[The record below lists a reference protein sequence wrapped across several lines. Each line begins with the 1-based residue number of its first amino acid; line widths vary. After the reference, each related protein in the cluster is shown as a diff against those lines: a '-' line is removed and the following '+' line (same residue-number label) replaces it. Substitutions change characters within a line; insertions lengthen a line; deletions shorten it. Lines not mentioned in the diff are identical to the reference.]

1 MKSTVAETEKQT
13 KITAMK
19 WNATSV
25 SAACLAVGIGGFVA
39 GKLTGGSAGSSE
51 ADELL
56 ERAQQVSSERTSS
69 SSRDGGSSRRDP
81 ASRPTRVGGDRS
93 TATMDE
99 RLVKME
105 EIVRGEN
112 ALDRSRA
119 MLSWIDSLAPSE
131 FEAAVAKFRSLGL
144 TEERMGEYAMLLT
157 AWAEVDP
164 MAALAYTTKNTRGGM
179 ATNTVLAAWASRD
192 PESAIA
198 WAESNHEGEEA
209 NPYMVGII
217 RSLAATNP
225 TRATQLLQALPFS
238 SERGEALRAM
248 IPHLLKDGPEAAKS
262 WIAGLSDERLRDGA
276 TARFAEEMAKTDP
289 LGTTTWLL
297 ANLGEASTRS
307 VDEVFMEL
315 AKDHKDTALQTFMN
329 MPEGDART
337 RALRGIVTHE
347 ARNNPEA
354 AAKLMNNHPAD
365 VDDRMVYHFIWNSF
379 DKAPD
384 IAASQIAMIQDEEG
398 RNRMYQRALGSWLE
412 EDQAAAQ
419 RWIDSANL
427 PETVLKSLARRNNP

>member
-1 MKSTVAETEKQT
+1 
-13 KITAMK
+13 MK

-69 SSRDGGSSRRDP
+69 SSRDGGSSRRDT
-81 ASRPTRVGGDRS
+81 ASRTPRAGGERS

-99 RLVKME
+99 RLMKLE

-131 FEAAVAKFRSLGL
+131 FEDAVARFRSLGL

-164 MAALAYTTKNTRGGM
+164 MAALAYTTENTRGGM
-179 ATNTVLAAWASRD
+179 ATNTILTAWASRD

-198 WAESNHEGEEA
+198 WAEANHEGEEA
-209 NPYMVGII
+209 NPHMVGII
-217 RSLAATNP
+217 RSIAATNP
-225 TRATQLLQALPFS
+225 TRATELLQALPFS
-238 SERGEALRAM
+238 GERGEALQAM
-248 IPHLLKDGPEAAKS
+248 IPHLLKQGPEAAKS
-262 WIAGLSDERLRDGA
+262 WIAGLADERLRDGA
-276 TARFAEEMAKTDP
+276 TARFAEQMAKNDP
-289 LGTTTWLL
+289 AGTASWLL

-307 VDEVFMEL
+307 VDEVFVEF
-315 AKDHKDTALQTFMN
+315 AKQDKGAAMSAFAQL
-329 MPEGDART
+329 PEGDART
-337 RALRGIVTHE
+337 RALRGLVTVE
-347 ARNNPEA
+347 AQTDPVA
-354 AAKLMNNHPAD
+354 AAKMMNTYPAD

-379 DKAPD
+379 DKAPSV
-384 IAASQIAMIQDEEG
+384 AANQIALIEDEG
-398 RNRMYQRALGSWLE
+398 NRNRMYQRALGSWLE
-412 EDQAAAQ
+412 DDQAAAQ
-419 RWIDSANL
+419 NWINSANL
-427 PETVLKSLARRNNP
+427 PEAVLNSLAKRNNP

>member
-1 MKSTVAETEKQT
+1 
-13 KITAMK
+13 MK

-69 SSRDGGSSRRDP
+69 SSREGGSSRRET
-81 ASRPTRVGGDRS
+81 ASRTPRASGERS

-99 RLVKME
+99 RLTKME

-112 ALDRSRA
+112 ALDRSRS
-119 MLSWIDSLAPSE
+119 MLAWIDSLAPSE
-131 FEAAVAKFRSLGL
+131 FQAAVDRFRSLGI

-157 AWAEVDP
+157 AWAEIDP
-164 MAALAYTTKNTRGGM
+164 MAALAYTKEKTRGGM

-192 PESAIA
+192 PEAAIA
-198 WAESNHEGEEA
+198 WAEANHEGEEA

-217 RSLAATNP
+217 RSIVATNP
-225 TRATQLLQALPFS
+225 TRATALLQGLPFS
-238 SERGEALRAM
+238 SERGEALTAM

-262 WIAGLSDERLRDGA
+262 WIAGLSDPRLRDGA

-289 LGTTTWLL
+289 ANTASWLL

-307 VDEVFMEL
+307 VDEVFAEW
-315 AKDHKDTALQTFMN
+315 AKTDKSAAMSSFSQL
-329 MPEGDART
+329 PAGDAKT
-337 RALRGIVTHE
+337 RALRGLVTVE
-347 ARNNPEA
+347 ARNDPQA
-354 AAKLMNNHPAD
+354 AAALMNSHPAD
-365 VDDRMVYHFIWNSF
+365 VDDRMVFHFVWNSF
-379 DKAPD
+379 DKAPAV
-384 IAASQIAMIQDEEG
+384 AANQIALIQDEG
-398 RNRMYQRALGSWLE
+398 SRNRMYQRALGAWLDD
-412 EDQAAAQ
+412 DQAAAQ
-419 RWIDSANL
+419 SWINSAKL
-427 PETVLKSLARRNNP
+427 PEPVLKSLEKRNNP